1 MRVIVKRA
9 AELALCRSGL
19 TGVLRRLRRH
29 DVLVLAYHNVVP
41 DDAVV
46 RGERS
51 LHVGQEQLQRH
62 LSLLSRTHHVIPVE
76 QIAGPGQGKPRVVIT
91 FDDAY
96 LGAVQLGMEVLRE
109 LRVPATI
116 FVPPGCLGGQRFWWD
131 VLSSEEAMA
140 SGLRESALSELAGK
154 SADILAR
161 ANPLSEPQGAMYEK
175 TATEAELDM
184 ALAHD
189 GLTLGSH
196 TWSHP
201 NLAELEGAELA
212 EELVRPLE
220 WLRDRYPERT
230 AEWLSYPYGRWSET
244 VALAAR
250 RAGYRGAF
258 RIEGGWIRPARDPFG
273 VPRVNVP
280 SGLSVE
286 GLEVRSSGLM
296 VR

>member
-1 MRVIVKRA
+1 
-9 AELALCRSGL
+9 
-19 TGVLRRLRRH
+19 
-29 DVLVLAYHNVVP
+29 
-41 DDAVV
+41 
-46 RGERS
+46 
-51 LHVGQEQLQRH
+51 
-62 LSLLSRTHHVIPVE
+62 VE

-96 LGAVQLGMEVLRE
+96 LGAVQLGMEVLSE
-109 LRVPATI
+109 LRVPATM

-131 VLSSEEAMA
+131 VLSSGEEMA

-161 ANPLSEPQGAMYEK
+161 ANPLPEPQDAPLYEK
-175 TATEAELDM
+175 TATEAELDI

-201 NLAELEGAELA
+201 NLAELEGAELE
-212 EELVRPLE
+212 EELVRPLD
-220 WLRDRYPERT
+220 WLHDRYPERT

-244 VALAAR
+244 VAMAAR
-250 RAGYRGAF
+250 LAGYRGAF
-258 RIEGGWIRPARDPFG
+258 RIEGGWIPPARDPFEM
-273 VPRVNVP
+273 PRLNVP

-286 GLEVRSSGLM
+286 GLELRSSGLM